1 MYTSSDEDG
10 DDSKDWLKAIDNDD
24 ASWDDSKYND
34 MDSDDDNDSKD
45 SPKLSWEERDEAQ
58 REAGDRVSDFAEKR
72 GLAKILQY
80 VLIVTILVVLLLG
93 IAGRSTEGIV
103 SFVLYRLASACFG
116 FAFVFCGAFTMHV
129 RLLYRN
135 YKVRDRKYIWFTV
148 VSVIISVGVTYYFG
162 MDATTVYTKLLP
174 FAFVLSST
182 SSLLGTLWLLSRR
195 HKYTRPETKAFL
207 WGLIVI
213 FLSLPFGVLV
223 GYFRLN
229 TEQKNSIAWLDAV
242 IGVCLAAIT
251 FGCSSIFGLES
262 DKFYENI
269 SHMRRSGRTYMQSLY
284 LIVFCP
290 SMALVIAYI
299 DPSFVRW
306 RGERDGQDIG
316 AVGII
321 VSVSLLII
329 FSRATRRSAIKL
341 IGGRLKMT
349 GVIFGCCTLLAG
361 VPFFAPMPYF
371 KRNLRNSLVFD
382 VIAAVTCMLLFEGIW
397 LVAVV
402 LSLSSQ
408 KALNDFIIKKVEEM
422 YSDDDSE
429 DSDDDSREWY
439 EEAEETRVNAC
450 QRTVIALKSKLVYF
464 LIFLKNPM
472 AVIRPICEPI
482 FNVLKGSPFAQRWRV
497 PSCLYVFVFVPAIT
511 GMGSLSYQPRVFLL
525 FGEWAVYI
533 YGLCIMLASG
543 SGIMIIHYALYWNRS
558 YRRRLPRA
566 WQIGLRMLYISFVV
580 AGPSLYFRGPP
591 MLKYAGFVYGISGL
605 VMFVCGPI
613 AYDKVLVDI
622 AKYYR
627 SRIMAFSAVV
637 LFPGVLGKAYLN
649 FSDPSNFSLA
659 GMTTASI
666 ASNTFLT
673 FSIFSIVMLY
683 ALDKFVKSKPI
694 LQQINAEL
702 LSSLQDLKTDV
713 EDIADLQS
721 RMKIRRNEILSKS
734 SRVENNFMKLV
745 EEHNN
750 RMLAKDSVSVSL
762 TKMIKDGPMI
772 MAEVASKVDARSTAI
787 RVFRESNE
795 RRGNGPWSQEKLRKG
810 IEWVSNCD
818 SDVGF
823 AAARFRRHVVVVK
836 LQQLKLASYELAIH
850 MNIAKALQLRSE
862 AALLNAQSNFERS
875 GTLGPTTDNMQLL
888 ARNAKGIKIAEK
900 RFKESVLLAETSA
913 LEFEVS
919 RQEVV
924 YYVANIGESALEKRL
939 LFVQSFFDMHS
950 KVLEFMTM
958 LKNNTKDETDIRA
971 IDEAILGTKSLLMYA
986 TTVKNAM
993 TAKFDAWVAYR
1004 ATLESR
1010 LQLIKNALK
1019 QPRDQHVHAKFT
1031 KKLEE
1036 YKPKLQKDAYFR
1048 MFNIENDIIN
1058 TRNELE
1064 KKKTLMKDLEM
1075 HLSAPQKLV
1084 GNNEKTLEKLR
1095 EQHALKKS
1103 VLTKKQLDALYEKLN
1118 SLNDELDAEMN
1129 RIELSALDMVEK
1141 MFVPSKLNK
1150 FRKHHVYG
1158 SPLPMP
1164 VTLVETCRAILFLRR
1179 REFLEADA
1187 RKSRMDDS
1195 PASIKEFSA
1204 KERAEI
1210 NAFFRQAKA
1219 RVTLRESILRF
1230 TDNAMKTRNTKIT
1243 FSLDPLDLFETT
1255 KKEWLE
1261 MQMLFTQEIKQPGAI
1276 TAGNFPASQRDD
1288 ASASIRFTRGLV
1300 KLKMSLRLAKEFI
1313 NQDNFNDKIN
1323 EYKSKLNTGI
1333 KVLRQA
1339 EGYVDDLRSQK
1350 NARLAN
1356 LQQEL
1361 VKARDK
1367 NFENWN
1373 RAKSESHFI
1382 VIGLTFIADS
1392 IQTRLGTMRSNMFYI
1407 FMQYLVLLPLIVS
1420 LVFFAEDTSGL
1431 MNTNQAN
1438 AVSGTMFFGVLCGI
1452 SLCLYLFEFSVHLI
1466 HYKMTKTSIGIA
1478 MFLVLFIF
1486 GDSLLNIVCAFS
1498 SACHGFLNE
1507 RHLLWLSIL
1516 RGFAPVYCVGVL
1528 AFSHW
1533 RIRLET
1539 KLIALTS
1546 CFGAVPISIFLPR
1559 LQLESVRIHSVP
1571 HIVSALVNSSVS
1583 NNSAFISR
1591 GNPALFEQTS
1601 KEESM
1606 LFLFNIPL
1614 AGVVAWIMSVYI
1626 DRARRKAATQIEMA
1640 DESSLNAVIA
1650 KKGKDA
1656 KKEYTAL
1663 HLFFEL
1669 LLFLVVPCGTFLP
1682 FHLFDVMIM
1691 QTNGF
1696 FVVNRATVI
1705 GAGIIS
1711 CGLLLLAGRYFR
1723 YRQNARG
1730 SFAAEIKNPQTLLWV
1745 THSSASFVIVI
1756 GFLLAYTL
1764 SLEDRVTGL
1773 LASLIGGGVLHTIGN
1788 AGMKCREQRSTKIL
1802 LAVCCLSPLITGIV
1816 LTAIFLGEHSSDTVL
1831 SLALALMTVLPGAS
1845 LFWAVIWQTEQFLK
1859 SQKNGN
1865 LLISGVLSL
1874 CCCLCMIPFGF
1885 VLPVITSMDFKRH
1898 LGTSTALRVTISIIS
1913 LMVMAI
1919 IIVIS
1924 NIATASFLSLEKE
1937 RQAKKVV
1944 RKIIAQLDASYAIK
1958 TKEALLRPLFDVM
1971 YDIHEDQFMEY
1982 LTYDNPMIHSF
1993 DDGKTIKIKDAK
2005 ILNKDIAQ
2013 KKIILCKSCV
2023 AIHHEYTKAGR
2034 GKDLCRPCELE
2045 AALETRRGHRKLLEL
2060 ERYASAEKKELI
2072 RLQRKRDKIA
2082 AMEAR
2087 KKESSLYSLAKQKVN
2102 GSEFTEVVSLATQLI
2117 DMNAHNWKYHVLLAT
2132 GSYSIGNFE
2141 MALEFSRKAI
2151 CLNEEAIEP
2160 IVLLFGAACAL
2171 NQPDEAAKICL
2182 ARLRVCPLALPIRSA
2197 YEISQKLAENKEN
2210 IEVHAKRGKMCRMRV
2225 SVSALMEENVQLR
2238 AAAENLAMNI
2248 LMARQR
2254 RRQRRLDQ
2262 IETEKQ
2268 MLRVA
2273 AMAHTQSLLIA
2284 VKLLGV
2290 ENIPKNRDGRVA
2302 SVYCRALM
2310 MDLFGADL
2318 DGKNDLDIVAGEA
2331 KQPTILY
2338 NTNTLPPG
2346 TSDWDSE
2353 LVGVKHWMFSGNKK
2367 LVFQLWRLPNETDEE
2382 DTDVCLGS
2390 WSVAAFQIT
2399 RYVREQVYA
2408 DVPLKTKQIALGLD
2422 DIFSVKNKKTLIKK
2436 KEAEILMPRLKVC
2449 FCKLTEKQVVR
2460 YVRQKFAG
2468 TILKDSFFAW
2478 QSLCGSSSDMVRTTL
2493 EEVFVQY
2500 SLRHPYVPRHVQ
2512 KKKKGKKSVS
2522 HHRHANNLEA
2532 LKLKIQEETMRLK
2545 YWHDKIMAFYSQ
2557 TNASK
2562 ANVAHVDALL
2572 AKNRGHERKLFERLH
2587 DKYEHDLPDDHV
2599 KSSLVDM
2606 NKKKK
2611 LAFRRA
2617 KILHTPGGLA
2627 KVLMSPKAFHELLRD
2642 SNIMTTNAD
2651 EVLKNIFERKQ
2662 KYEKKRLGMHFE
2674 EPPKACNFK
2683 MFCIALYDTYI
2694 RNRGKHYKL
2703 KSKLSL
2709 ANEICYRHIRRGA
2722 PMYSKWRTQ
2731 RRIVR
2736 EHVRDSKIVYSDDLL
2751 SAKLAYRYTSAVRQL
2766 QRVYRRFSLRQ
2777 KSAAVIIR
2785 FFQMLVQFSRE
2796 RAKKEK
2802 EELEHEIQSDSE
2814 DDEVSDDEIY
2824 FDKDN
2829 GKNSWHNRI
2838 LECIRGKEE
2847 ADGGIEEK
2855 GDLFEEDNSQSSNSG
2870 VIKKRIQAPQFDVEI
2885 AKIVVS
2891 NKIGTVFFHEKADEY
2906 LVAGQSF
2913 ICSNFNSGANPS
2925 ILNRLNGEWPSNE
2938 KGNKLGKNIFYILN
2952 VDANNEYFRFQTEGL
2967 VDGTYIADVANLP
2980 NHVFQGGMATVKK
2993 TSDSMMEQTKQEKLK
3008 HRIPWSSIAEIIS
3021 SVTSNAREEARMQS
3035 KSNDINVDWKA
3046 TENIMAIY
3054 NMYVSRLLMYL
3065 SLAFSNGPLA
3075 DAREEST
3082 TTASA
3087 NITEAAELT
3096 SMEYLDI
3103 VASIPQ
3109 MKLPAK
3115 YGNTYVY
3122 FFSLAVVIAFTFP
3135 PFTSRAIRRARKGTM
3150 GLGPD
3155 GRKAATASKE
3165 GMYMLLLNIVSNTF
3179 FFGVM
3184 VTLVSAFA
3192 CDYDELMQRFFL
3204 TADPGIEC
3212 FSYDDFTHFAY
3223 MIVSGLAIFLFYPLA
3238 TILIPTFQFMNKGLD
3253 IKFSASFVTLEKQ
3266 TDLGVAIFGAFY
3278 SSLSTLAVLL
3288 AQFIICLGLAV
3299 FNHATAPC
3307 LVPYMNI
3314 YKTLMYVAAAY
3325 ITGVVIVWQVT
3336 HSYLVLYFLGGFLP
3350 LALGICFMIRRYKK
3364 RRKLIEKSFTK
3375 VAPIDNLNKN
3385 NGSVDTKEDVEEVR
3399 PAELVSSLS
3408 KQQKE
3413 KTKLVACPQ
3422 CRLNASIEKWQFTFV
3437 TAECCICLESKRMV
3451 ISSQCGHGM
3460 CSSCF
3465 DELNTK

>member
-1 MYTSSDEDG
+1 
-10 DDSKDWLKAIDNDD
+10 
-24 ASWDDSKYND
+24 
-34 MDSDDDNDSKD
+34 
-45 SPKLSWEERDEAQ
+45 
-58 REAGDRVSDFAEKR
+58 
-72 GLAKILQY
+72 
-80 VLIVTILVVLLLG
+80 
-93 IAGRSTEGIV
+93 
-103 SFVLYRLASACFG
+103 
-116 FAFVFCGAFTMHV
+116 
-129 RLLYRN
+129 
-135 YKVRDRKYIWFTV
+135 
-148 VSVIISVGVTYYFG
+148 
-162 MDATTVYTKLLP
+162 
-174 FAFVLSST
+174 
-182 SSLLGTLWLLSRR
+182 
-195 HKYTRPETKAFL
+195 
-207 WGLIVI
+207 
-213 FLSLPFGVLV
+213 
-223 GYFRLN
+223 
-229 TEQKNSIAWLDAV
+229 
-242 IGVCLAAIT
+242 
-251 FGCSSIFGLES
+251 
-262 DKFYENI
+262 
-269 SHMRRSGRTYMQSLY
+269 
-284 LIVFCP
+284 
-290 SMALVIAYI
+290 
-299 DPSFVRW
+299 
-306 RGERDGQDIG
+306 
-316 AVGII
+316 
-321 VSVSLLII
+321 
-329 FSRATRRSAIKL
+329 
-341 IGGRLKMT
+341 
-349 GVIFGCCTLLAG
+349 
-361 VPFFAPMPYF
+361 
-371 KRNLRNSLVFD
+371 
-382 VIAAVTCMLLFEGIW
+382 
-397 LVAVV
+397 
-402 LSLSSQ
+402 
-408 KALNDFIIKKVEEM
+408 
-422 YSDDDSE
+422 
-429 DSDDDSREWY
+429 
-439 EEAEETRVNAC
+439 
-450 QRTVIALKSKLVYF
+450 
-464 LIFLKNPM
+464 
-472 AVIRPICEPI
+472 
-482 FNVLKGSPFAQRWRV
+482 
-497 PSCLYVFVFVPAIT
+497 
-511 GMGSLSYQPRVFLL
+511 
-525 FGEWAVYI
+525 
-533 YGLCIMLASG
+533 
-543 SGIMIIHYALYWNRS
+543 
-558 YRRRLPRA
+558 
-566 WQIGLRMLYISFVV
+566 MLYISFVV
-580 AGPSLYFRGPP
+580 AGPSLYFRGPA

-1407 FMQYLVLLPLIVS
+1407 CMQYLVLLPLIVS

-1438 AVSGTMFFGVLCGI
+1438 AVSGTMFFGALCGI

-1705 GAGIIS
+1705 G
-1711 CGLLLLAGRYFR
+1711 
-1723 YRQNARG
+1723 
-1730 SFAAEIKNPQTLLWV
+1730 
-1745 THSSASFVIVI
+1745 
-1756 GFLLAYTL
+1756 
-1764 SLEDRVTGL
+1764 
-1773 LASLIGGGVLHTIGN
+1773 
-1788 AGMKCREQRSTKIL
+1788 
-1802 LAVCCLSPLITGIV
+1802 
-1816 LTAIFLGEHSSDTVL
+1816 
-1831 SLALALMTVLPGAS
+1831 
-1845 LFWAVIWQTEQFLK
+1845 
-1859 SQKNGN
+1859 
-1865 LLISGVLSL
+1865 
-1874 CCCLCMIPFGF
+1874 
-1885 VLPVITSMDFKRH
+1885 
-1898 LGTSTALRVTISIIS
+1898 TSTALRVTISIIS

-1937 RQAKKVV
+1937 RQAKNVV

-2013 KKIILCKSCV
+2013 KNIILCKSCV

-2087 KKESSLYSLAKQKVN
+2087 KKESSLYFLAKQKVN

-2141 MALEFSRKAI
+2141 MALEYSRKAI

-2500 SLRHPYVPRHVQ
+2500 SLRHPYVPRHIQ

-2847 ADGGIEEK
+2847 ADGSIEEK

-3278 SSLSTLAVLL
+3278 SSLKWL
-3288 AQFIICLGLAV
+3288 FRR
-3299 FNHATAPC
+3299 N
-3307 LVPYMNI
+3307 
-3314 YKTLMYVAAAY
+3314 VAMVCA
-3325 ITGVVIVWQVT
+3325 
-3336 HSYLVLYFLGGFLP
+3336 
-3350 LALGICFMIRRYKK
+3350 R
-3364 RRKLIEKSFTK
+3364 
-3375 VAPIDNLNKN
+3375 
-3385 NGSVDTKEDVEEVR
+3385 
-3399 PAELVSSLS
+3399 LVSM
-3408 KQQKE
+3408 
-3413 KTKLVACPQ
+3413 
-3422 CRLNASIEKWQFTFV
+3422 N
-3437 TAECCICLESKRMV
+3437 
-3451 ISSQCGHGM
+3451 
-3460 CSSCF
+3460 
-3465 DELNTK
+3465 